1 MTRSRPLWEQVM
13 RYKIA
18 YSPGECRETDGWMQV
33 GATHIEQHGE
43 QRLVCELYQG
53 VLVVEGG
60 RVQTMLS
67 FGDEVE
73 PLPDDMHE
81 AFTIPGA
88 HAQIAADR
96 FGDLVDFVA
105 LSRYFDG
112 PRRIRNMPPPGAR
125 ARPAWTACV
134 VAGRPL
140 LEVRATHFTTAPG
153 SRTLVCELYPGILV
167 LEKDGV
173 CSVLTYGSS
182 VELLPPRSTSEWQ
195 CPVARLFPPPSSSAG
210 RCRVNQGRGRHRGGP
225 AGGPEKLVTRRRLR
239 SSYAV

>member
-1 MTRSRPLWEQVM
+1 M
-13 RYKIA
+13 RYKTA
-18 YSPGECRETDGWMQV
+18 YSPGECRETDGWMNV
-33 GATHIEQHGE
+33 SATHIERHGE
-43 QRLVCELYQG
+43 RRLVCELHPG

-60 RVQTMLS
+60 GVQTMLS

-112 PRRIRNMPPPGAR
+112 PHRIRNILPRGTW

-167 LEKDGV
+167 LERYGV
-173 CSVLTYGSS
+173 CSVLTYGNS
-182 VELLPPRSTSEWQ
+182 VELLPPRRDERLAMTSGQAVSAAIEFGRQ
-195 CPVARLFPPPSSSAG
+195 MSSSS
-210 RCRVNQGRGRHRGGP
+210 RTWPPLQWVRGR
-225 AGGPEKLVTRRRLR
+225 T
-239 SSYAV
+239 

>member
-1 MTRSRPLWEQVM
+1 M

-33 GATHIEQHGE
+33 GATHIERHGE
-43 QRLVCELYQG
+43 RRLVGELHPG

-81 AFTIPGA
+81 AFTIPGTQ
-88 HAQIAADR
+88 AQIAADR
-96 FGDLVDFVA
+96 FGDLVDFAA

-112 PRRIRNMPPPGAR
+112 PHRIRNELPRGAW
-125 ARPAWTACV
+125 ARPTWTACV
-134 VAGRPL
+134 VAGRPVL
-140 LEVRATHFTTAPG
+140 AVRATHFTTEPG

-167 LEKDGV
+167 LEKYGV
-173 CSVLTYGSS
+173 CSVLTYGNS
-182 VELLPPRSTSEWQ
+182 VELLPPRSDE
-195 CPVARLFPPPSSSAG
+195 RLAMAGGQAVSAAIEFGRHMSSQPGAWPPPRWA
-210 RCRVNQGRGRHRGGP
+210 RGR
-225 AGGPEKLVTRRRLR
+225 T
-239 SSYAV
+239 

>member
-13 RYKIA
+13 RYRIA
-18 YSPGECRETDGWMQV
+18 CSPGECRETDGWMQV
-33 GATHIEQHGE
+33 GATHIERHGE

-53 VLVVEGG
+53 VLVVEWG

-81 AFTIPGA
+81 AFTIRGA
-88 HAQIAADR
+88 HAQSAADR

-112 PRRIRNMPPPGAR
+112 PRRIRNIPPPGAW

-173 CSVLTYGSS
+173 CSVLTYGNS
-182 VELLPPRSTSEWQ
+182 VELLPPRSDE
-195 CPVARLFPPPSSSAG
+195 RLAMAGGQAVFAAIEFGRQMSSQPGAWPPPRWA
-210 RCRVNQGRGRHRGGP
+210 RGR
-225 AGGPEKLVTRRRLR
+225 T
-239 SSYAV
+239 